1 MGASM
6 TPLRTFLAGALLCA
20 TTVHVTAAPLDVTPD
35 TLIERA
41 NLLRDARERPW
52 DPATGRLGNLRH
64 VHIIANGCT
73 VRVVSGAENRLFLG
87 RGPAFSVT
95 EDTRMADRNGKNRPP
110 PRDVTIA
117 PGPAVSAI
125 PRLPTDANG
134 PCFTLQLATAHDMLL
149 RGDQLTVLFD
159 RVELPALRMYVN
171 PSHSVKLWFHDVR
184 MGMLNLAVN
193 AAASAGGTGQ
203 VEWLQLESTQRASAL
218 LFHDMDARHARV
230 SALTTGAR
238 FSIRIGKD
246 SDAGYYQPARAPGAI
261 AREYPI
267 WIDGPVEALKVPAGS
282 VNPMPLTSA
291 LRDETRA
298 LRQAVMDSAGPAPV
312 LPSPDTAAPPPSM
325 RAVGGEPV
333 SARQRVADVLQPL
346 LRPGMTLGKVDLWN
360 GGGALEGRAPDEVAV
375 REFARDLKQS
385 GEVRS
390 AQVAR
395 IQRNE
400 SGVAEYR
407 VMMNFLCAAP
417 GERSVCLPA
426 AGSSYTQQQIEAA
439 LRPVLAP
446 QVQVAQIELT
456 SDGTRVLVRGR
467 ASETDARAA
476 LERVR
481 TQLPWLEGSSS
492 SMGKDEFSARFR
504 MACTVPPRS
513 QGICTTEGGGR

>member
-1 MGASM
+1 MGGSM
-6 TPLRTFLAGALLCA
+6 IPLRSLLAGALLCA
-20 TTVHVTAAPLDVTPD
+20 TAVHASAAPLDVTPE

-52 DPATGRLGNLRH
+52 DPDTGLLGNLRN
-64 VHIIANGCT
+64 VHIIANDCT
-73 VRVVSGAENRLFLG
+73 VRVVSGPENRLFLG
-87 RGPAFSVT
+87 SGTFRVADSSYSGDRQRNAK
-95 EDTRMADRNGKNRPP
+95 TRPY
-110 PRDVTIA
+110 DVTISA
-117 PGPAVSAI
+117 ATGASAI
-125 PRLPTDANG
+125 PRVGADNAAV
-134 PCFTLQLATAHDMLL
+134 CFTLQLATAHELLL
-149 RGDQLTVLFD
+149 RGDNLKLLFD
-159 RVELPALRMYVN
+159 RVDLPVLRMYVN
-171 PSHSVKLWFHDVR
+171 PSHGVKLWFHDVR
-184 MGMLNLAVN
+184 LGLLSVQSN
-193 AAASAGGTGQ
+193 ATVVAGGTGQ
-203 VEWLQLESTQRASAL
+203 VQWLQLASSQASTAL
-218 LFHDMDARHARV
+218 LFHDMEARHAGV
-230 SALTTGAR
+230 TATTTGAR
-238 FSIRIGKD
+238 FSIRIGAD
-246 SDAGYYQPARAPGAI
+246 TEAGYYQPARAPGRI
-261 AREYPI
+261 ALEYPI
-267 WIDGPVEALKVPAGS
+267 WIDGPVAALKVPAGR
-282 VNPMPLTSA
+282 VNPLPMNDEIRNTTRT
-291 LRDETRA
+291 LRAEV
-298 LRQAVMDSAGPAPV
+298 LGLAGPAPS
-312 LPSPDTAAPPPSM
+312 LPAASAGSASPSASSPTPAPISP
-325 RAVGGEPV
+325 
-333 SARQRVADVLQPL
+333 RQRVADVLQPL

-375 REFARDLKQS
+375 RDFARDLKQS

-407 VMMNFLCAAP
+407 VMVNFLCAAP

-456 SDGTRVLVRGR
+456 SDGTRVLVKGR
-467 ASETDARAA
+467 ASEADARAA

-513 QGICTTEGGGR
+513 QGICTTEGSGR